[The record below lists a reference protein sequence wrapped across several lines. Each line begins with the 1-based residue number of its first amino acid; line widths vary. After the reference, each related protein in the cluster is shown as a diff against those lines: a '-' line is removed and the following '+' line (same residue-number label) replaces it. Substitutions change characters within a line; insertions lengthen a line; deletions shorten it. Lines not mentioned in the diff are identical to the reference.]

1 MSGELNLT
9 TIGCLPDNLQ
19 RSIVGFSIKPGR
31 KFVTFCYSKMLENL
45 RRSIEEDEALCTTT
59 VEYGDYRAIITWSW
73 PCNLVLFTLYEKDGY
88 LIHFHKL
95 IELIDTEDTLKV
107 ILDINAKIQIS
118 SDDSLTRRFR
128 FYTFHQYFYITS
140 ERIYSS
146 LNSES
151 DKVVFGRILG
161 SLRNSMY
168 SNSDLFWLQFWISR
182 IADSAKDD
190 IGKFWLFWTDWRT
203 ISGFVGA
210 IDAKSK
216 AKVGEL
222 VRSIRPCLENASF
235 EKRLVKV
242 EERRRPKKR
251 RSSCLLSD

>member
-45 RRSIEEDEALCTTT
+45 RRSIEEDEALCTTN

-88 LIHFHKL
+88 LIHFQKL
-95 IELIDTEDTLKV
+95 DELIDTDGTLKI
-107 ILDINAKIQIS
+107 ILDVNAKDQIS
-118 SDDSLTRRFR
+118 CDENLHKRFR
-128 FYTFHQYFYITS
+128 FYSFHQYFYVTS
-140 ERIYSS
+140 ERIYS
-146 LNSES
+146 LLTSET
-151 DKVVFGRILG
+151 DKIVFGRILN

-168 SNSDLFWLQFWISR
+168 SSSDLFWLQFWISR
-182 IADSAKDD
+182 TADSVKDV
-190 IGKFWLFWTDWRT
+190 IGRFWLFWTDWRI
-203 ISGFVGA
+203 ISSLVGT

-251 RSSCLLSD
+251 RSSCLLPD